1 MFVVDKCQQRCS
13 TYSASKQLQLCLKNG
28 DKKLPGDSSSAIGT
42 PSPNKPPGIS
52 FEEPAEGSQI
62 FCVGED
68 DKVVAQVKSGDKD
81 NSALSD
87 NIKDIDDVVDIVLP
101 DEIVDVKKK

>member
-1 MFVVDKCQQRCS
+1 LHLVVFSFYALDFKFYTLCPVQTVMFVVDKCQQRCS

-68 DKVVAQVKSGDKD
+68 DKVVA
-81 NSALSD
+81 
-87 NIKDIDDVVDIVLP
+87 
-101 DEIVDVKKK
+101 